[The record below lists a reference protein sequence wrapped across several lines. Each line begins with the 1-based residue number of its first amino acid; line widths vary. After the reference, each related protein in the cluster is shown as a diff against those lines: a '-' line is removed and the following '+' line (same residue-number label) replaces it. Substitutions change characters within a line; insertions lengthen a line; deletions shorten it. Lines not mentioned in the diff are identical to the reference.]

1 MNTVYQTT
9 SEDVQQMLTSHRS
22 YISDVYGNKPNWV
35 SSGEEIRKAD
45 KVRLIVASVLC
56 LIFMLAEIVGGIL
69 SNSLALITD
78 AAHML
83 TDFGAFLVSLT
94 SLFLAGRKRTQ
105 TMTFGFHRAEV
116 IGALISILSI
126 WLLTG
131 ILLYAAV
138 LRIISLD
145 FDIDASI
152 MVILA
157 TIAMITNIV
166 LGCILLFPGASKNYT
181 EKKSLLRKHGMGLRS
196 AFIHVLGDVA
206 HGAGLLVA
214 SLVIYFVP
222 EYKIADPI
230 CTIVF
235 SVIVL
240 ITTLSILKDIMLILM
255 EGVPK
260 HISFYEVHNILF
272 SLPEISKVH
281 DLRMWSLTMGKVAL
295 SAHIVIKSGEN
306 PTEVLKKA
314 TSIIYENIDVYEV
327 TLQIEEEP
335 AVIDDQN

>member
-1 MNTVYQTT
+1 
-9 SEDVQQMLTSHRS
+9 MLTSHRS

-35 SSGEEIRKAD
+35 SPGEEIRKAD

-56 LIFMLAEIVGGIL
+56 LIFMLAEIAGGIL

-94 SLFLAGRKRTQ
+94 SLFLAGRKRTR

-138 LRIISLD
+138 QRIISLD

-152 MVILA
+152 MNV
-157 TIAMITNIV
+157 V
-166 LGCILLFPGASKNYT
+166 
-181 EKKSLLRKHGMGLRS
+181 
-196 AFIHVLGDVA
+196 
-206 HGAGLLVA
+206 
-214 SLVIYFVP
+214 
-222 EYKIADPI
+222 
-230 CTIVF
+230 
-235 SVIVL
+235 
-240 ITTLSILKDIMLILM
+240 
-255 EGVPK
+255 
-260 HISFYEVHNILF
+260 
-272 SLPEISKVH
+272 
-281 DLRMWSLTMGKVAL
+281 LTMGKVAL

-327 TLQIEEEP
+327 TLQVEEEP
-335 AVIDDQN
+335 AVIDVQN

>member
-1 MNTVYQTT
+1 MTTVYQTT
-9 SEDVQQMLTSHRS
+9 SEDVQQMLSSHRS
-22 YISDVYGNKPNWV
+22 YISDIYGNKPNWV

-45 KVRLIVASVLC
+45 KVRLLVASVLC
-56 LIFMLAEIVGGIL
+56 LIFMLAEFVGGIL

-94 SLFLAGRKRTQ
+94 SLFIAGRKRTQ

-138 LRIISLD
+138 QRIISLD

-157 TIAMITNIV
+157 IIAMITNIV
-166 LGCILLFPGASKNYT
+166 LGCILLFPGSSNKT

-230 CTIVF
+230 CTVVF

-240 ITTLSILKDIMLILM
+240 ITTLSILKDIILVLM

-260 HISFYEVHNILF
+260 HISFYEVHNVLF

-327 TLQIEEEP
+327 TLQIEEEQ
-335 AVIDDQN
+335 AVSDVQN